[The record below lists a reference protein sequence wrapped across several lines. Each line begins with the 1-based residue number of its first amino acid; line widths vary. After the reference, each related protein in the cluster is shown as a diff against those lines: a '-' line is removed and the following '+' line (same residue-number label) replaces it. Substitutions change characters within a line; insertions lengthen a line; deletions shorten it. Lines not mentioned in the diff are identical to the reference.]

1 MMIMVFVTFRA
12 AVFMRVEV
20 TTLLPTQLLLGI
32 QVYILAAL
40 AIHSNN
46 NWSHN
51 GNVNPRTSLDEAEAL
66 TFTIDRKRA
75 YKMN

>member
-20 TTLLPTQLLLGI
+20 TTLLPTQLRLGI

-40 AIHSNN
+40 A
-46 NWSHN
+46 
-51 GNVNPRTSLDEAEAL
+51 TAQQ
-66 TFTIDRKRA
+66 
-75 YKMN
+75 